1 MKKIGTI
8 LTLTTFSLM
17 SLSAANLSATF
28 TDDIWKKAKVP
39 ESEVCS
45 NFNTKA
51 GSTPSI
57 SLENIPMN
65 TDKIILTF
73 SDETF
78 KGMRDGGH
86 GIISYAVPKDS
97 TSLII
102 PSVTG
107 ETFDLPTGFASVV
120 KHRGWKF
127 GKTEGAYLAPCS
139 GGKGNTYS
147 VVIKA
152 MNKDTILDATSL
164 TLGIF

>member
-1 MKKIGTI
+1 MKRITTI
-8 LTLTTFSLM
+8 LTMTALSLM
-17 SLSAANLSATF
+17 SLNAANLSATF
-28 TDDIWKKAKVP
+28 VDDIWKKTQVP
-39 ESEVCS
+39 KSEVCS

-57 SLENIPMN
+57 SLENIPKN
-65 TDKIILTF
+65 TDKIMLTF
-73 SDETF
+73 TDETF
-78 KGMRDGGH
+78 KGMKDGGH
-86 GIISYAVPKDS
+86 GVISYAVPKGS

-102 PSVTG
+102 PSIKG
-107 ETFDLPTGFASVV
+107 ETFDLPTGFTSVV

-164 TLGIF
+164 TLGTF